1 MTYDNTFSYEELL
14 YEDGLVSI
22 HHKNMQALAAEMF
35 KIKNAMS
42 PEIVSDI
49 LLLRTENHH
58 NLKQQSDFLLP
69 SVLTTYQGSD
79 GLPYLGPKN
88 RNNIHIE

>member
-42 PEIVSDI
+42 
-49 LLLRTENHH
+49 
-58 NLKQQSDFLLP
+58 LKQQSDFLLP